1 MYLDSEML
9 PLHNFPPCSP
19 SLPRRKLFNR
29 NQLQQGDRERN
40 SSQKITLSQRKA
52 GILGQMKLHGKEGKQ
67 SKPRWFGRAAF
78 WCGAALP
85 EGPLEMLAEQWSFV
99 SPKPQVSMKHS
110 RSYSHLSSA
119 CPDIFPLK
127 SKFCSHFP
135 ISQSQ
140 LEVFF

>member
-9 PLHNFPPCSP
+9 PLHNFSPCSP

-29 NQLQQGDRERN
+29 NQLQRGDRERN
-40 SSQKITLSQRKA
+40 SSPKITLSRRKA
-52 GILGQMKLHGKEGKQ
+52 GILGQMKLYGREGKQ
-67 SKPRWFGRAAF
+67 SKPRRFGRAAF
-78 WCGAALP
+78 WWGAALP
-85 EGPLEMLAEQWSFV
+85 GGPLEMLAEQWSSV
-99 SPKPQVSMKHS
+99 SPKPQISLKHS
-110 RSYSHLSSA
+110 RSHSHLSSA

-135 ISQSQ
+135 ISQSK